1 MSRAQLLQQYT
12 QIGVQMGIESASPHR
27 LIQMLLD
34 GALSKIAIATGH
46 MQRNAVAEKGKE
58 ISVAISIVNGLR
70 FSLDFEKGGEIAANL
85 DRLYDYAARHL
96 VEANIRNDITA
107 LEEVHKLLSEVR
119 SGWMGI
125 QTATANTADY
135 LTQRD

>member
-1 MSRAQLLQQYT
+1 MGTAQLLDQYT
-12 QIGVQMGIESASPHR
+12 RIGVQTGIESASPHR

-34 GALSKIAIATGH
+34 GALSKIAVAMGH
-46 MQRNAVAEKGKE
+46 LQRGAIAEKGSN

-85 DRLYDYAARHL
+85 DRLYDYLARRL
-96 VEANIRNDITA
+96 VEANIRNDMTA

-119 SGWMGI
+119 AGWKGI
-125 QTATANTADY
+125 QSVAGEMAHSPSQKA
-135 LTQRD
+135 